1 MMPDG
6 LSAILSRIQELER
19 TFGPARASS
28 APAPAGGGFAAAFD
42 SAAAG
47 AAAAGKDG
55 VDPAL
60 VKAVIQ
66 AESGGDPSA
75 VSKAGARGLMQLMPG
90 TARALGVDPDDPAQ
104 NVAGGTRYLRQMLD
118 RFDSVP
124 EALAAYNAGPG
135 AVERHGGIPPYAET
149 RHYVERVMDLYRK
162 NQEGSR

>member
-6 LSAILSRIQELER
+6 LIAIFSRILELQQ
-19 TFGPARASS
+19 TFGAARSAS
-28 APAPAGGGFAAAFD
+28 APAPEGGGFAAAFD

-47 AAAAGKDG
+47 AAVATKHA

-66 AESGGDPSA
+66 AESGGNPNA
-75 VSKAGARGLMQLMPG
+75 VSPAGARGLMQLMPS

-118 RFDSVP
+118 RFDTLP

-135 AVERHGGIPPYAET
+135 AVEKHGGIPPYAET

>member
-6 LSAILSRIQELER
+6 LQAIMSRIQELQQ
-19 TFGPARASS
+19 TFGVARPAAQ
-28 APAPAGGGFAAAFD
+28 AGDFAAAFD
-42 SAAAG
+42 
-47 AAAAGKDG
+47 AAAATSPAKSSL

-66 AESGGDPSA
+66 AESGGNPQA
-75 VSKAGARGLMQLMPG
+75 VSPAGARGLMQLMPA
-90 TARALGVDPDDPAQ
+90 TARALGVDPDDPVQ

-135 AVERHGGIPPYAET
+135 AVEKHGGIPPYAET

>member
-6 LSAILSRIQELER
+6 LQAIMSRIQELQQ
-19 TFGPARASS
+19 TFGVARPASQ
-28 APAPAGGGFAAAFD
+28 AGDFATAFD
-42 SAAAG
+42 
-47 AAAAGKDG
+47 AAAAAAPAKSSL

-60 VKAVIQ
+60 VRAVIQ
-66 AESGGDPSA
+66 AESGGNPQA
-75 VSKAGARGLMQLMPG
+75 VSPAGARGLMQLMPS
-90 TARALGVDPDDPAQ
+90 TARSLGVDPDDPVQ

-135 AVERHGGIPPYAET
+135 AVEKYGGIPPYAET